1 MSACIIPVAPN
12 FQDPP
17 STPDSPPYLYNPQPN
32 NFGEIVTVPV
42 KNAKPFSANVRD
54 PNVEDTLSYL
64 WVVDYPPFI
73 TGVTLSGNQGS
84 IYPLPNGQPIDM
96 QLPQLITCPFL
107 NTVVAPS
114 DGKHQLELIVA
125 NRQFSPPD
133 GLSPDNVLDSIDDPT
148 GFVVR
153 ASWTFVISCPALT
166 SSTSAAAGSQ

>member
-17 STPDSPPYLYNPQPN
+17 SPPDSPPYLYNFQPQ

-42 KNAKPFSANVRD
+42 KDAKPFSANVRD
-54 PNVEDTLSYL
+54 LNVGETINYR

-73 TGVTLSGNQGS
+73 TGVTLSGNQDS
-84 IYPLPNGQPIDM
+84 ITPLAGQSIDT
-96 QLPQLITCPFL
+96 QLPQPITCPFL

-125 NRQFSPPD
+125 NRTFSPPD
-133 GLSPDNVLDSIDDPT
+133 GLTPDNVLDSIDDPT

-153 ASWTFVISCPALT
+153 ASWTFVISCPAIT
-166 SSTSAAAGSQ
+166 STTSPTAGSQ